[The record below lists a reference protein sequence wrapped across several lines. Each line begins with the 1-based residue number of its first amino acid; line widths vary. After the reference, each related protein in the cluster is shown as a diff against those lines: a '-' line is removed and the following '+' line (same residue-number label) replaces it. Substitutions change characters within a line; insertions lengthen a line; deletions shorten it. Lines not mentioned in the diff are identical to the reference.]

1 MKKIVI
7 IRELFFSLLDEII
20 VALLVFLVQQKGF
33 LLCPN
38 PQIGT
43 FWGHTLSILQPQ
55 GISQPPPLKNPNSP
69 PIRLSGKTKLF
80 YFCR

>member
-20 VALLVFLVQQKGF
+20 VALLVFLVQHKGF

-69 PIRLSGKTKLF
+69 PNQTIWKNKIILF
-80 YFCR
+80 L

>member
-20 VALLVFLVQQKGF
+20 VALLVFLVQHKGF

-55 GISQPPPLKNPNSP
+55 GISQLPPLKNPNSP

-80 YFCR
+80 YFRR